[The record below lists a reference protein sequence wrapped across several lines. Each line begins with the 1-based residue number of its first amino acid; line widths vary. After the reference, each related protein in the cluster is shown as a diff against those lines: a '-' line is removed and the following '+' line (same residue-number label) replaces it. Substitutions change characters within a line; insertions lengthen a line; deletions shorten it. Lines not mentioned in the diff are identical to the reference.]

1 MFESIFNGDSWS
13 SKDVTLIGTTVA
25 AGFGIFWR
33 LIVIPIWKKTII
45 PILRFLSSH
54 EELMSSVDTIKKE
67 VLPNGGNSLK
77 DTVTSLNSTCKR
89 IEETQ
94 KVIEQRSRLALYY
107 QNKPLF
113 ETDKDGHLLWSNE
126 EFYNLACDNQEDL
139 HGFNWINYV
148 QSSDRDDFIK
158 EFKSCSDMCRKFE
171 FETFSSDGKK
181 IKFVGTPYKIN
192 ESSHMGFIFNLS
204 IIGD

>member
-1 MFESIFNGDSWS
+1 MLDIFNGGSLS
-13 SKDVTLIGTTVA
+13 SKDITLIGTTVA
-25 AGFGIFWR
+25 AGFGFFWR
-33 LIVIPIWKKTII
+33 LIVIPVWKKTII
-45 PILRFLSSH
+45 PMLKFLSSH
-54 EELMSSVDTIKKE
+54 EDLVASIDIIKKE

-77 DTVTSLNSTCKR
+77 DNVTSLNFTCQR
-89 IEETQ
+89 IEERQ
-94 KVIEQRSRLALYY
+94 KVIEQRSRIALQYHN
-107 QNKPLF
+107 QPLF
-113 ETDKDGHLLWSNE
+113 ETNQEGHLLWSNE
-126 EFYNLACDNQEDL
+126 EFYNLVCDDIEDL

-148 QSSDRDDFIK
+148 LFSDRDNFIK

-181 IKFVGTPYKIN
+181 IKFNGTPYKIN